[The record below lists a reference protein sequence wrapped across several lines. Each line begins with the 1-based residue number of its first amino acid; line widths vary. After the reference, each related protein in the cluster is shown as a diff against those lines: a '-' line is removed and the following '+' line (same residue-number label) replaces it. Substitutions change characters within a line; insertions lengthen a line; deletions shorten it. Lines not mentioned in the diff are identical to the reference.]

1 MAMSLELRG
10 VRRRFDLRDGHVL
23 EALDRTDLAVRA
35 GEFVCI
41 VGPSGCGKSTL
52 LNLLAG
58 LDTPSEGEVFAGGEP
73 VRGTDPS
80 RVLIFQDAALFPWLN
95 AQANV
100 EFGLRM
106 RGMPAKER
114 AEEAARLLDLVHLGQ
129 FKPAYVHELS
139 GGMKQRVA
147 IARALAVNPAVLL
160 MDEPFGA
167 LDAMTRGILHAELQ
181 ELWIR
186 TRMSVLFVTHN
197 VREAVVLGDRV
208 LVMSPRPG
216 HIVSEHP
223 VDLPRP
229 RRIEDDNTM
238 RLARVI
244 STELRERGAVDA
256 QR

>member
-1 MAMSLELRG
+1 MELELRG
-10 VRRRFDLRDGHVL
+10 VERRFEARNGHVVH
-23 EALDRTDLAVRA
+23 ALGRTDLTVRP

-41 VGPSGCGKSTL
+41 VGPSGCGKTTL

-58 LDTPSEGEVFAGGEP
+58 LDAPSEGAVFADGAA

-80 RVLIFQDAALFPWLN
+80 RVLIFQDAALFPWLSV
-95 AQANV
+95 QANV

-106 RGMPAKER
+106 RDMPARER
-114 AEEAARLLDLVHLGQ
+114 AATASRLLDLVHLDQ
-129 FKPAYVHELS
+129 FSRAYVHELS

-147 IARALAVNPAVLL
+147 IARALAVDPEVLL

-181 ELWIR
+181 ELWMR
-186 TRMSVLFVTHN
+186 TKKTVVFVTHN

-208 LVMSPRPG
+208 LVMSQRPG
-216 HIVSEHP
+216 RILSDHR

-244 STELRERGAVDA
+244 SEELKATPNGNAR
-256 QR
+256 